1 MEEILASIRKIISED
16 EEAPEAPVAGGA
28 AEQAAPQDVLPPD
41 VPPQDALPQDV
52 LPEATVPREEVT
64 LEDVL
69 ELTERVAEGDLPP
82 EPASAQRRQSLVSG
96 QTDSGVTSALADFAG
111 ALAAGKS
118 SGTPLPGSDQT
129 LDSLVLAA
137 LEPHLKNWLD
147 ENLEPLVERVVK
159 EELKRMA
166 RRAEDDI

>member
-1 MEEILASIRKIISED
+1 MSDSSGQGEPTMEEILASIRQIISED
-16 EEAPEAPVAGGA
+16 EEAPDAPGAGA
-28 AEQAAPQDVLPPD
+28 APEQPAPQDT
-41 VPPQDALPQDV
+41 LPQDG
-52 LPEATVPREEVT
+52 APREEVT

-69 ELTERVAEGDLPP
+69 ELTERVAEGDLAA
-82 EPASAQRRQSLVSG
+82 EPAAAQRRQSLVSG
-96 QTDSGVTSALADFAG
+96 QTDTGVTSALADFAG
-111 ALAAGKS
+111 ALAAGSS

-129 LDSLVLAA
+129 LDSLVLTA

-166 RRAEDDI
+166 RRAEDI